1 MGNYDWRDSYFGVEY
16 DDEAKTNVTVV
27 IALFIIAAISVALIE
42 IVYAITLML
51 LGLSWSED
59 IKMYEFAIEDLY
71 LLMTIGVISLFTYM
85 GKLASRAFYFEEE
98 WSSKKFFLLAFCIT
112 VLPALVVRLFL
123 YAYS

>member
-1 MGNYDWRDSYFGVEY
+1 
-16 DDEAKTNVTVV
+16 
-27 IALFIIAAISVALIE
+27 
-42 IVYAITLML
+42 
-51 LGLSWSED
+51 
-59 IKMYEFAIEDLY
+59 MYEFAIEDLY
-71 LLMTIGVISLFTYM
+71 LLLTVGIISLFTYI